1 MRRIML
7 SVEECD
13 VFQIPC
19 DILAL
24 KYAQAHFGVDAM
36 IVKELLKKSPEILD
50 ILPQPGKSIVLEAS
64 PSAAAAKLIFVG
76 VKPLR
81 DFNYGEI
88 RDFSRQVLTDA
99 AFKVPQAAHVVFT
112 LHGAGYG
119 LDETE
124 AFESEIAG
132 IIDALENGVFPTA
145 LERIS
150 IVEIRADRVKRLKQS
165 LRELVPTGF
174 VEIAGEVN
182 ISPELPV
189 TDVLHDLD
197 IVPLESDATKRLRN
211 AGYRTE
217 MKPHLFV
224 AMPFAPEMEDF
235 YDYGIHGAAR
245 SAGFVCE
252 RADYS
257 SYTGDVLAWVKDRIN
272 KATMVVADLTGANPN
287 VYLEVGYAWGIG
299 KKTVL
304 IVRDEK
310 DLRFDVRGQK
320 CLIYNRIK
328 DLEEKLKKELAALKS
343 EELD

>member
-7 SVEECD
+7 SIEECD
-13 VFQIPC
+13 VFKIRC

-24 KYAQAHFGVDAM
+24 KYAQAHFGVDALM
-36 IVKELLKKSPEILD
+36 VKELLKVSPEVLD
-50 ILPQPGKSIVLEAS
+50 ILPQPGKSVVFDAPSIAS
-64 PSAAAAKLIFVG
+64 AEKLLFVG

-99 AFKVPQAAHVVFT
+99 AYKVPQAAHIVLT

-132 IIDALENGVFPTA
+132 IIDALENGAFPSA
-145 LERIS
+145 LKRIS
-150 IVEIRADRVKRLKQS
+150 IVEIHADRVKRLKQS
-165 LRELVPTGF
+165 LRELVPNGF
-174 VEIAGEVN
+174 VEIDGEVN

-189 TDVLHDLD
+189 TDVLRDID
-197 IVPLESDATKRLRN
+197 IVPVESDASKRLRD
-211 AGYRTE
+211 AGYGTE

-245 SAGFVCE
+245 AAGFVCE

-257 SYTGDVLAWVKDRIN
+257 SYTGDVLEWVKDRIN

-310 DLRFDVRGQK
+310 ELKFDVRGQK
-320 CLIYNRIK
+320 CLLYSRIK
-328 DLEEKLKKELAALKS
+328 DLEEKLGHELLMLKKQL
-343 EELD
+343 